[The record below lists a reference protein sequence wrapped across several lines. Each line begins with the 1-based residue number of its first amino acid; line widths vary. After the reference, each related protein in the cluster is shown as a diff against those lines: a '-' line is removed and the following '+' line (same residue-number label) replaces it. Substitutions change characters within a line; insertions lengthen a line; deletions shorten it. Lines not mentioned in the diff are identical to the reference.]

1 MTYAYLHLPLL
12 LVKFHIIIS
21 CYWSPTYTHP
31 SSIGQLTHNYLMLLV
46 TYYLTPTFLIGQSS
60 YHSLLLLVTYFLT
73 PSSPIGQ
80 RSYHSL
86 LLLVTYLHTHTL
98 LSYWSMRNGAYH
110 SLLLLVAYLLA
121 SSSPI
126 GQSSYHSLLLL
137 TYWSPTYTQPPLLL
151 VKAHL
156 ILSCYWSGIRR
167 WLARST
173 PASWRAAYS
182 RKLLPPRR
190 QLAALGSS
198 SPCEIPR

>member
-73 PSSPIGQ
+73 PSSPIGH
-80 RSYHSL
+80 RSYHPF
-86 LLLVTYLHTHTL
+86 LLLVTYLHTP
-98 LSYWSMRNGAYH
+98 
-110 SLLLLVAYLLA
+110 
-121 SSSPI
+121 SSPI

-182 RKLLPPRR
+182 RKSLPPR
-190 QLAALGSS
+190 QQPAALGSS